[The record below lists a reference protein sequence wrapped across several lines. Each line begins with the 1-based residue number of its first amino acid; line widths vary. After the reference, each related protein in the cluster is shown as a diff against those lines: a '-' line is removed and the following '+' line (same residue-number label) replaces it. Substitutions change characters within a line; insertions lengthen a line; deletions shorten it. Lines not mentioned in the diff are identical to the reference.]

1 MDNDKEALEL
11 HKKIAIETNG
21 KAWSLLEK
29 ERRSPDEDLLL
40 IEAAST
46 SLYHWRIAGTAVHAQ
61 RGEWLLARI
70 FSLLEKPDFALAHA
84 QNCLA
89 ITQAQPDM
97 MADFDVAY
105 AHEGMARA
113 LALNNEL
120 QKASEYLQQAR
131 EMGEKIQNPED
142 RQIFATDL
150 ISGSWFGM
158 V

>member
-29 ERRSPDEDLLL
+29 ERRSPEEDLLL
-40 IEAAST
+40 IEAAYT
-46 SLYHWRIAGTAVHAQ
+46 SLYHWQIAGTAVHAQ
-61 RGEWLLARI
+61 KCLKI
-70 FSLLEKPDFALAHA
+70 TLAHPE
-84 QNCLA
+84 
-89 ITQAQPDM
+89 T
-97 MADFDVAY
+97 MADFDFAY

-131 EMGEKIQNPED
+131 EWGEKIQNPED
-142 RQIFATDL
+142 RQIYISDL
-150 ISGSWFGM
+150 NSGNWFGT